1 MHRPLFWNRYIVI
14 VGAAACFFAN
24 ACSTPKASIDNAALH
39 VSDMAMESRSLAED
53 ISVTTLEPETA
64 DKAGEIIGLQDD
76 IIETSSNIRGHL
88 HGVENTT
95 PWWASMLQQGSIAL
109 IIVGVVVLL
118 WQTGIGLFIKKLFWA
133 MGWFIPDSAM
143 RSAAVD
149 LKASRD
155 KHDLSMR
162 ETIAVRRS
170 CDPAYEAARSK
181 LKQESKK

>member
-1 MHRPLFWNRYIVI
+1 MYPLLWNRCKVI
-14 VGAAACFFAN
+14 MGTSFYLVAV

-39 VSDMAMESRSLAED
+39 VADMAMESRSLAED

-64 DKAGEIIGLQDD
+64 NKAGEIIGLQDD
-76 IIETSSNIRGHL
+76 IIETSSDIRGHL

-109 IIVGVVVLL
+109 IIIGVVVLL
-118 WQTGIGLFIKKLFWA
+118 WQTGIGMFIKKLFWA

-155 KHDLSMR
+155 KHNLSMR